1 MQRINYFPRKE
12 VSQHPKLFAASDK
25 KDITYEKI
33 FLFSALL
40 IIACGQAEAT
50 CNIKDIAKGLILT
63 CQAMLKYL
71 LIQLYR

>member
-1 MQRINYFPRKE
+1 MK
-12 VSQHPKLFAASDK
+12 
-25 KDITYEKI
+25 KI